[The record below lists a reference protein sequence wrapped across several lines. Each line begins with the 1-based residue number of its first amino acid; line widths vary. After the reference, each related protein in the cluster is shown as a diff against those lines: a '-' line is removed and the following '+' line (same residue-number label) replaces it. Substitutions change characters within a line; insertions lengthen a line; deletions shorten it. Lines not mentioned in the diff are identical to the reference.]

1 MGCVV
6 KGVHSMTAQ
15 LAIDPA
21 LLYHRCDPQEL
32 DFETTAEL
40 PELTAALG
48 QQRAGDAV
56 EFGINI
62 ARQGYNLFVMGPA
75 GAGKHALVRQTLERK
90 AASGAAPLDWA
101 YVNNFAQPHKPLAL
115 ALPAGCGQQL
125 KSDMQQLLEELG
137 LAIPSAF
144 ESDEYRSRFGQ
155 IEAEF
160 NQRQE
165 KALGELGQEAAG
177 QGIGLLRTPG
187 GFSFAPLRDG
197 EVISAEDYAKL
208 PLAEQQRLEQAMGQL
223 QAKLEKIFLQV
234 RQWRRERRDKIRDLN
249 REVTLFAVGHLME
262 EIRERYAELPRIA
275 DYLEAVRQD
284 VIANADD
291 FRKSQEAAPAPF
303 AMPAAEPASLRRYAV
318 NVIVDHSRPDGSSVV
333 FEDNPTYQNLIGRV
347 EHIAQFGT
355 LVTDFGLIK
364 PGALHRANGGYLM
377 LDAHKLLMQPF
388 AWEGLKRALSTR
400 QIRIESLGQ
409 MYSLVSTE
417 SLEPEPI
424 PLDLKVVLFGER
436 IWYYLLYAHDPDFRE
451 LFKVAADFE
460 EHFPRSAETH
470 DLYAR
475 LVATIARRDGLLA
488 LERAAVARVIEQ
500 AARRSGDAK
509 KLSANL
515 QSLVD
520 LLGEADFW
528 ARRGGRAQI
537 AADDVQQ
544 AIDAQ
549 LHRADRLRA
558 QVHEAILR
566 GTLMIDTDGAK
577 VGQVNGLSVFELGNY
592 AFGEPTRITA
602 TTRLGDGQVID
613 VQREVELGGALHSKG
628 VMILAS
634 FLAARYSTN
643 RPHSLAASLVFE
655 QTYGTVEGDS
665 ASTGELCALLSSLAE
680 LPILQTLA
688 VTGSINQLGQV
699 QAIGAVNEKIEGF
712 FDICRARGF
721 NGSQG
726 VIIPA
731 SNVDHLMLRGDV
743 VQAARDGEFSIY
755 AVEHVDQAIELLTG
769 VAAGAPDATGSWP
782 ATSVNGRVAKRLRE
796 LSELRQKFAS
806 GGRRGRGPLAR
817 KSREHEG

>member
-1 MGCVV
+1 
-6 KGVHSMTAQ
+6 MTSHR
-15 LAIDPA
+15 AIDAA
-21 LLYHRCDPQEL
+21 LLYHHCDPQEL
-32 DFETTAEL
+32 AFETTTEL
-40 PELTAALG
+40 PELTDALG
-48 QQRAGDAV
+48 QQRAADAV

-62 ARQGYNLFVMGPA
+62 ARQGYNLFVMGPS
-75 GAGKHALVRQTLERK
+75 GAGKHTLVRQSLERK
-90 AASGAAPLDWA
+90 EASGAAPLDWA
-101 YVNNFAQPHKPLAL
+101 YVNNFSQPHKPLAL
-115 ALPAGCGQQL
+115 ALPAGRGQQL
-125 KSDMQQLLEELG
+125 KSDMQQLMEELS

-155 IEAEF
+155 IDAEF
-160 NQRQE
+160 NQHQE
-165 KALGELGQEAAG
+165 KAIGELGQEAAS
-177 QGIGLLRTPG
+177 QKIGLLRTPG
-187 GFSFAPLRDG
+187 GFSFAPLKDG

-208 PLAEQQRLEQAMGQL
+208 PRAEQEQLEQTMSQL
-223 QAKLEKIFLQV
+223 QVKLEKIFLQV

-249 REVTLFAVGHLME
+249 SEVTLFAVGPLMQE
-262 EIRERYAELPRIA
+262 TKERYAELPRVA
-275 DYLEAVRQD
+275 DYLKAVQQD
-284 VIANADD
+284 VIENADD
-291 FRKSQEAAPAPF
+291 FRKSQEGAPAPF
-303 AMPAAEPASLRRYAV
+303 VMPAAEPASLRRYAV

-333 FEDNPTYQNLIGRV
+333 FEDHPTYQNMVGRV

-364 PGALHRANGGYLM
+364 AGALHRANGGYLM
-377 LDAHKLLMQPF
+377 LDVHKLLMQPF
-388 AWEGLKRALSTR
+388 AWEGLKRALSMR

-436 IWYYLLYAHDPDFRE
+436 IWYYMLYAYDPDFRE

-460 EHFPRSAETH
+460 EHFPRSAQTH
-470 DLYAR
+470 GLYAR

-488 LERAAVARVIEQ
+488 FERAAVARVIEQ
-500 AARRSGDAK
+500 GSRRIGDAK

-515 QSLVD
+515 QDLVD

-528 ARRGGRAQI
+528 ARRAGRAQI

-566 GTLMIDTDGAK
+566 GTVMIDTDGAK
-577 VGQVNGLSVFELGNY
+577 VGQVNGLSVFELGNF
-592 AFGEPTRITA
+592 AFAEPTRITA
-602 TTRLGDGQVID
+602 TTRLGEGQVID
-613 VQREVELGGALHSKG
+613 VEREVELGGAIHSKG
-628 VMILAS
+628 VMILSS
-634 FLAARYSTN
+634 FLAARFSTN

-655 QTYGTVEGDS
+655 QTYGMVEGDS
-665 ASTGELCALLSSLAE
+665 ASTGELCAVLSSLAE
-680 LPILQTLA
+680 LPILQSLA

-712 FDICRARGF
+712 FDICRARGL
-721 NGSQG
+721 NGNQG

-731 SNVDHLMLRGDV
+731 SNVDNLMLRGDV
-743 VQAARDGEFSIY
+743 VQAVRDGKFSIH

-769 VAAGAPDATGSWP
+769 VAAGEPDVAGNWP
-782 ATSVNGRVAKRLRE
+782 GASVNGRVARRLRA
-796 LSELRQKFAS
+796 LSELRQKFAT
-806 GGRRGRGPLAR
+806 GGKRRRELLAKKSRGR
-817 KSREHEG
+817 EG

>member
-1 MGCVV
+1 M
-6 KGVHSMTAQ
+6 
-15 LAIDPA
+15 
-21 LLYHRCDPQEL
+21 
-32 DFETTAEL
+32 
-40 PELTAALG
+40 
-48 QQRAGDAV
+48 
-56 EFGINI
+56 
-62 ARQGYNLFVMGPA
+62 
-75 GAGKHALVRQTLERK
+75 
-90 AASGAAPLDWA
+90 
-101 YVNNFAQPHKPLAL
+101 
-115 ALPAGCGQQL
+115 
-125 KSDMQQLLEELG
+125 
-137 LAIPSAF
+137 
-144 ESDEYRSRFGQ
+144 
-155 IEAEF
+155 
-160 NQRQE
+160 
-165 KALGELGQEAAG
+165 
-177 QGIGLLRTPG
+177 
-187 GFSFAPLRDG
+187 
-197 EVISAEDYAKL
+197 
-208 PLAEQQRLEQAMGQL
+208 
-223 QAKLEKIFLQV
+223 

-249 REVTLFAVGHLME
+249 REVTLFAVGQLME
-262 EIRERYAELPRIA
+262 EVKEPYADLPRVA
-275 DYLEAVRQD
+275 DYLKAVQQD
-284 VIANADD
+284 VIENADD
-291 FRKSQEAAPAPF
+291 FRKSQDGAPAPF
-303 AMPAAEPASLRRYAV
+303 VMPAAEPASLRRYAV

-333 FEDNPTYQNLIGRV
+333 FEDHPTYQNLVGRV

-436 IWYYLLYAHDPDFRE
+436 IWYYLLYAYDPDFRE

-460 EHFPRSAETH
+460 EHFPRSAQTH
-470 DLYAR
+470 NLYAR

-488 LERAAVARVIEQ
+488 FERAAVARVIEQ
-500 AARRSGDAK
+500 GARLSGDAK

-515 QSLVD
+515 QYLVD

-680 LPILQTLA
+680 LPILQSMA

-712 FDICRARGF
+712 FDICRARGL

-731 SNVDHLMLRGDV
+731 SNVDNLMLRGEV
-743 VQAARDGEFSIY
+743 VQAVRDGKFSIH
-755 AVEHVDQAIELLTG
+755 AAEHVDQAIELLTG
-769 VAAGAPDATGSWP
+769 VAAGAPDAAGNWP
-782 ATSVNGRVAKRLRE
+782 DASVNGRVAKRLRE
-796 LSELRQKFAS
+796 LSELRRKFATV
-806 GGRRGRGPLAR
+806 GKRERGALSR
-817 KSREHEG
+817 KSRGRER

>member
-1 MGCVV
+1 MSVPKPV
-6 KGVHSMTAQ
+6 
-15 LAIDPA
+15 DPA
-21 LLYHRCDPQEL
+21 LLYHRCNPQEL
-32 DFETTAEL
+32 AFETTAEL
-40 PELTAALG
+40 SDLTDVPG
-48 QQRAGDAV
+48 QRRATEAV
-56 EFGINI
+56 EFGVNI
-62 ARQGYNLFVMGPA
+62 ARAGYNLFVMGPA
-75 GAGKHALVRQTLERK
+75 GAGKRTLVRQNLERK
-90 AASGAAPLDWA
+90 QASGAAPLDWA

-115 ALPAGCGQQL
+115 ALPATRGQQL
-125 KSDMQQLLEELG
+125 KSDIQQLMEELS

-155 IEAEF
+155 IDAEF
-160 NQRQE
+160 NQRHE
-165 KALGELGQEAAG
+165 KALGELGREAAG
-177 QGIGLLRTPG
+177 DNIGLLRTPG
-187 GFSFAPLRDG
+187 GFSFAPLKDG
-197 EVISAEDYAKL
+197 EVINAEDYAKL
-208 PLAEQQRLEQAMGQL
+208 PRAEQERLEQTMSAL
-223 QAKLEKIFLQV
+223 QMKLEKIFLQV

-249 REVTLFAVGHLME
+249 REVTLFAVGQLME
-262 EIRERYAELPRIA
+262 ELKERYADLPRVA
-275 DYLEAVRQD
+275 AYLEAVRQD
-284 VIANADD
+284 VIENADD
-291 FRKSQEAAPAPF
+291 FRKSQEGAPGLPGI
-303 AMPAAEPASLRRYAV
+303 PAAEPASLRRYAV
-318 NVIVDHSRPDGSSVV
+318 NVIVDHSRPDGASVV
-333 FEDNPTYQNLIGRV
+333 FEDHPTYQNLVGRV

-436 IWYYLLYAHDPDFRE
+436 IWYYLLHAYDPDFSE

-460 EHFPRSAETH
+460 ENFPRSAHTH
-470 DLYAR
+470 GLYAR
-475 LVATIARRDGLLA
+475 LVASIARRDGLLP
-488 LERAAVARVIEQ
+488 LERAAVARVIEHG
-500 AARRSGDAK
+500 ARRSGDAK

-515 QSLVD
+515 QYLVD

-558 QVHEAILR
+558 QVNEAILR
-566 GTLMIDTDGAK
+566 GTVMIDTDGAK

-602 TTRLGDGQVID
+602 TTRLGDGHVID

-634 FLAARYSTN
+634 FLAARFSTN

-680 LPILQTLA
+680 LPILQSLA
-688 VTGSINQLGQV
+688 LTGSINQLGQV

-712 FDICRARGF
+712 FDICRARGLT
-721 NGSQG
+721 GTQG

-731 SNVDHLMLRGDV
+731 ANVDNLMLRADV
-743 VQAARDGEFSIY
+743 VQAVCDGKFSIH

-769 VAAGAPDATGSWP
+769 VAAGAPDATGNWP
-782 ATSVNGRVAKRLRE
+782 DASVNGRVGKRLRE
-796 LSELRQKFAS
+796 LSELRRKFAA
-806 GGRRGRGPLAR
+806 GGRRGHVPMTRKFRG
-817 KSREHEG
+817 REE

>member
-1 MGCVV
+1 
-6 KGVHSMTAQ
+6 MTSHR
-15 LAIDPA
+15 AIDAA
-21 LLYHRCDPQEL
+21 LLYHHCDPQEL
-32 DFETTAEL
+32 AFETTTEL
-40 PELTAALG
+40 PELTDALG
-48 QQRAGDAV
+48 QQRATDAV

-62 ARQGYNLFVMGPA
+62 ARQGYNLFVMGPS
-75 GAGKHALVRQTLERK
+75 GAGKHTLVRQSLERK
-90 AASGAAPLDWA
+90 EASGAAPLDWA

-115 ALPAGCGQQL
+115 ALPAGRGQQL
-125 KSDMQQLLEELG
+125 KSDMQQLMEELS

-155 IEAEF
+155 IDAEF

-165 KALGELGQEAAG
+165 KAIGELGQEAAS
-177 QGIGLLRTPG
+177 QKIGLLRTPG
-187 GFSFAPLRDG
+187 GFSFAPLKDG

-208 PLAEQQRLEQAMGQL
+208 PRAEQEQIEQTMSQL
-223 QAKLEKIFLQV
+223 QVKLEKIFLQV

-249 REVTLFAVGHLME
+249 SEVTLFAVGPLMQE
-262 EIRERYAELPRIA
+262 TKERYAELPRVA
-275 DYLEAVRQD
+275 DYLKAVQQD
-284 VIANADD
+284 VIENADD
-291 FRKSQEAAPAPF
+291 FRKSQEGAPAPF
-303 AMPAAEPASLRRYAV
+303 VMPAAEPASLRRYAV

-333 FEDNPTYQNLIGRV
+333 FEDHPTYQNLVGRV

-377 LDAHKLLMQPF
+377 LDVHKLLMQPF
-388 AWEGLKRALSTR
+388 AWEGLKRALSMR

-436 IWYYLLYAHDPDFRE
+436 IWYYMLYAYDPDFRE

-460 EHFPRSAETH
+460 EHFPRSAQTH
-470 DLYAR
+470 GLYAR

-488 LERAAVARVIEQ
+488 FERAAVARVIEQ
-500 AARRSGDAK
+500 GSRRIGDAK

-515 QSLVD
+515 QDLVD

-528 ARRGGRAQI
+528 ARRASRAQI

-566 GTLMIDTDGAK
+566 GTVMIDTDGAK
-577 VGQVNGLSVFELGNY
+577 VGQVNGLSVFELGNF
-592 AFGEPTRITA
+592 AFAEPTRITA
-602 TTRLGDGQVID
+602 TTRLGEGQVID
-613 VQREVELGGALHSKG
+613 VEREVELGGAIHSKG
-628 VMILAS
+628 VMILSS
-634 FLAARYSTN
+634 FLAARFSTN

-655 QTYGTVEGDS
+655 QTYGMVEGDS
-665 ASTGELCALLSSLAE
+665 ASTGELCAVLSSLAE
-680 LPILQTLA
+680 LPILQSLA

-712 FDICRARGF
+712 FDICRARGL
-721 NGSQG
+721 NGNQG

-731 SNVDHLMLRGDV
+731 SNVDNLMLRGDV
-743 VQAARDGEFSIY
+743 VQAVRDGKFSIH

-769 VAAGAPDATGSWP
+769 VAAGEPDAAGNWP
-782 ATSVNGRVAKRLRE
+782 GASVNGRVARRLRA
-796 LSELRQKFAS
+796 LSELRQKFAT
-806 GGRRGRGPLAR
+806 GGKRRRELLAKKSRGR
-817 KSREHEG
+817 EG